1 MPHVLEGEKDKWNQL
16 QRYYNANE
24 VTIVLRLFVIVV
36 TVVTIVIIV
45 IVVNIAIVIVN
56 IVVAA
61 LIVFV
66 AVPIGFSYG
75 QSIRV

>member
-36 TVVTIVIIV
+36 TVVNIVIG
-45 IVVNIAIVIVN
+45 IVN
-56 IVVAA
+56 IVVVA
-61 LIVFV
+61 LIIFFRQHAASIYGFV
-66 AVPIGFSYG
+66 RFVS
-75 QSIRV
+75 SVKKKM